1 MDIKRIVQAIKGD
14 KLAFEGLLLEM
25 QEQLYRTAYI
35 YMQNK
40 EDALDVLQE
49 TAYLGMK
56 SIYQLRDPSL
66 FKTWLTRILINT
78 ALKELKQKKKVH
90 FSGEEQLIF
99 LKTNEV
105 ENDLDL
111 VRAIGM
117 LKEDYRIV
125 IILHYYQG
133 LSIKE
138 LSLALNIPEG
148 TIKTNLSRGRKCLK
162 TLLEEV
168 DYNGFQTN

>member
-1 MDIKRIVQAIKGD
+1 MRSSW
-14 KLAFEGLLLEM
+14 F
-25 QEQLYRTAYI
+25 
-35 YMQNK
+35 
-40 EDALDVLQE
+40 
-49 TAYLGMK
+49 
-56 SIYQLRDPSL
+56 
-66 FKTWLTRILINT
+66 
-78 ALKELKQKKKVH
+78 
-90 FSGEEQLIF
+90 F

-125 IILHYYQG
+125 ILLHYYQG